1 MPLRARQRVA
11 ARPRTAARQ
20 EPAPGPPALAGGR
33 RGRAFRGFPAGLAWA
48 LLLCCGPAALADL
61 PYRAEITGA
70 KGGLADLLAKVSNL
84 KTLEQRPP
92 ASAEALR
99 RRAEGDL
106 ARLADAA
113 HSLGYWS
120 ARIAYT
126 IDATAKPAVVR
137 VTVEPGPLYHVAR
150 VTVLGPSGQPLALP
164 PGAPPPTLKPGDPA
178 LAAPVVAA
186 EAALVAAFA
195 NNGHPFAKAID
206 RRVVIDS
213 DAHTMT
219 VTYRLDPGPFRHF
232 GPVTVHGLERLDP
245 RYVEGRVRWRR
256 GADYD
261 ARKVTETRQALLES
275 GLFSTVEITPAA
287 NPASP
292 DEVPMT
298 IAATERLRR
307 TVGVGIGYNTSQG
320 VGANAFWENRN
331 LFGHAEYLKL
341 QAAVGQQTDDFVA
354 TFRRPDFLATDQNF
368 LTTAQVTDNT
378 PVAYDSRQALVSPG
392 IERHFGRFLTLGIAV
407 EAIRADAEELA
418 FANILSTAQRT
429 QNYTLFGVPAYLKL
443 DMTDNL
449 LNPTQ
454 GWRAQLSVTPAHTIS
469 SPNLTFVTNL
479 VSASAYWPVVSGD
492 RAVLAGQAAFASLD
506 GAPLA
511 ELPAD
516 QKIYAGGGGS
526 IRPYGYQMA
535 GPLDSNNI
543 PIGGKSSVVVNLEA
557 RIKVTPTIGVVPFF
571 DAGSYYE
578 TSVPQIGRGL
588 LYGVGLG
595 LRYYTPFGPLRL
607 DLATPLRRRSGD
619 APIQVYISLGQ
630 AF

>member
-1 MPLRARQRVA
+1 LPLRARRRVA
-11 ARPRTAARQ
+11 ARR
-20 EPAPGPPALAGGR
+20 
-33 RGRAFRGFPAGLAWA
+33 FPAGLA
-48 LLLCCGPAALADL
+48 LLLFLCCGPAALADL
-61 PYRAEITGA
+61 AYRAEITGA
-70 KGGLADLLAKVSNL
+70 QGALANLLAKVSNL
-84 KTLEQRPP
+84 KMLEKRPP

-99 RRAEGDL
+99 RRAENDL
-106 ARLADAA
+106 GRLAEAA

-120 ARIAYT
+120 ARFAYA
-126 IDATAKPAVVR
+126 IDATATPAL
-137 VTVEPGPLYHVAR
+137 VTVTAEPGPLYHVAS
-150 VTVLGPSGQPLALP
+150 VKVLGPWGQPLALP
-164 PGAPPPTLKPGDPA
+164 PGAPPIGLKPGDPA
-178 LAAPVVAA
+178 LTAPVVAV

-195 NNGHPFAKAID
+195 DTGHPFAKALD
-206 RRVVIDS
+206 RNVVIDS
-213 DAHTMT
+213 GTHTMT
-219 VTYRLDPGPFRHF
+219 VTYRLDPGPVRRF
-232 GPVTVHGLERLDP
+232 GPVTVDGLERLDP

-256 GADYD
+256 GAEYD
-261 ARKVTETRQALLES
+261 ARKVAETRQALLES

-287 NPASP
+287 NPAAP
-292 DEVPMT
+292 DEVRMT
-298 IAATERLRR
+298 IAAAERLRR

-341 QAAVGQQTDDFVA
+341 QVAVGQQTDDFVA

-368 LTTAQVTDNT
+368 LTTAQVTNNT
-378 PVAYDSRQALVSPG
+378 PVAYDSRQALISPG

-407 EAIRADAEELA
+407 EGIRAHAEELA
-418 FANILSTAQRT
+418 FADILTTAERT
-429 QNYTLFGVPAYLKL
+429 KNYTLLGVPAYLKL
-443 DMTDNL
+443 DATDDL

-454 GWRAQLSVTPAHTIS
+454 GWRALVSLTPAHTIS

-479 VSASAYWPVVSGD
+479 VSASAYLPVLGD

-543 PIGGKSSVVVNLEA
+543 PIGGKSSLVVNLEA

-578 TSVPQIGRGL
+578 SSVPQVGRGL

-595 LRYYTPFGPLRL
+595 LRYYTGFGPLRL

>member
-1 MPLRARQRVA
+1 LPLRARPRCA
-11 ARPRTAARQ
+11 AWL
-20 EPAPGPPALAGGR
+20 ALM
-33 RGRAFRGFPAGLAWA
+33 P
-48 LLLCCGPAALADL
+48 LLCCGPAAFADL

-70 KGGLADLLAKVSNL
+70 EGDLADLLAKVSNL
-84 KTLEQRPP
+84 KTLEKRPP

-99 RRAEGDL
+99 RRAENDL
-106 ARLADAA
+106 GRLADAA

-120 ARIAYT
+120 ARFVYA
-126 IDATAKPAVVR
+126 IDATAKPAVIT
-137 VTVEPGPLYHVAR
+137 VTVEPGPLYHVAS
-150 VTVLGPSGQPLALP
+150 VTVLGSSGQPLAMP
-164 PGAPPPTLKPGDPA
+164 PGVPPIALKPGDPA
-178 LAAPVVAA
+178 LTAPVVAA

-195 NNGHPFAKAID
+195 DNGHPFAKALG

-213 DAHTMT
+213 VARTMSI
-219 VTYRLDPGPFRHF
+219 TYRLDPGPVRRF
-232 GPVTVHGLERLDP
+232 GPVTVSGLKWLDP
-245 RYVEGRVRWRR
+245 QYVERRVRWRR

-261 ARKVTETRQALLES
+261 ARKVAETRQALLES

-287 NPASP
+287 NPAAP
-292 DEVPMT
+292 DEVRMAL
-298 IAATERLRR
+298 AATERLRR
-307 TVGVGIGYNTSQG
+307 TLGIGIGYNTSQG

-368 LTTAQVTDNT
+368 LTTAQVTNNT

-392 IERHFGRFLTLGIAV
+392 IERHFGRLLTLGIAL
-407 EAIRADAEELA
+407 EGIRANAEESA
-418 FANILSTAQRT
+418 FANILTTAQRT
-429 QNYTLFGVPAYLKL
+429 KNYTLFGVPAYLKL
-443 DMTDNL
+443 DATDNL
-449 LNPTQ
+449 LNPTR
-454 GWRAQLSVTPAHTIS
+454 GWRVLLSMAPAHTIS
-469 SPNLTFVTNL
+469 SPNLTFVTGL
-479 VSASAYWPVVSGD
+479 VSASTYWSVVSDD
-492 RAVLAGQAAFASLD
+492 RAVLAAQAAFSSLA

-543 PIGGKSSVVVNLEA
+543 PIGGKSSLVIDLEA

-578 TSVPQIGRGL
+578 TSAPQIGRGF

-595 LRYYTPFGPLRL
+595 LRYYTGFGPFRL

>member
-1 MPLRARQRVA
+1 LPLRAPPRVGA
-11 ARPRTAARQ
+11 
-20 EPAPGPPALAGGR
+20 R
-33 RGRAFRGFPAGLAWA
+33 RGAAWLA
-48 LLLCCGPAALADL
+48 LVLVLCCGPAALADL

-70 KGGLADLLAKVSNL
+70 EGDLADLMAKVSNL
-84 KTLEQRPP
+84 KTLEKRPP

-99 RRAEGDL
+99 RRAESDL
-106 ARLADAA
+106 DGLADAA

-120 ARIAYT
+120 ARFAYA
-126 IDATAKPAVVR
+126 IDATARPAVVT
-137 VTVEPGPLYHVAR
+137 VTVQPGPLYHVAS
-150 VTVLGPSGQPLALP
+150 VDILGPSGQPLALP
-164 PGAPPPTLKPGDPA
+164 PGAKPIALQPGDPA
-178 LAAPVVAA
+178 RTAPVVAA
-186 EAALVAAFA
+186 EAALIAAFA
-195 NNGHPFAKAID
+195 DNGHPFAKAIG

-213 DAHTMT
+213 DARKMT
-219 VTYRLDPGPFRHF
+219 ITYRLDPGPLRRF
-232 GPVTVHGLERLDP
+232 GPVTVGGLKWLDP
-245 RYVEGRVRWRR
+245 QYVEGRARWRR

-261 ARKVTETRQALLES
+261 ARKVDETRQALLES
-275 GLFSTVEITPAA
+275 GLFSTVEITPTA
-287 NPASP
+287 NPGAP
-292 DEVPMT
+292 DEVRMT

-354 TFRRPDFLATDQNF
+354 TFRRPDFLVTDQNF
-368 LTTAQVTDNT
+368 LATAEVTNNT
-378 PVAYDSRQALVSPG
+378 PVAYTSRQALVSPG
-392 IERHFGRFLTLGIAV
+392 IERHFGRLLTLGVAF
-407 EAIRADAEELA
+407 EGIRANAEESA
-418 FANILSTAQRT
+418 FANILTTAQRT
-429 QNYTLFGVPAYLKL
+429 QKYTLLGVPAYLKL
-443 DMTDNL
+443 DATDNL

-454 GWRAQLSVTPAHTIS
+454 GWRVLFSMTPAHTIS
-469 SPNLTFVTNL
+469 SPNLTFVTSL
-479 VSASAYWPVVSGD
+479 VSASAYWPVLTDD
-492 RAVLAGQAAFASLD
+492 RAVLAAQTAFASLA

-557 RIKVTPTIGVVPFF
+557 RIKVTQTIGVVPFF

-578 TSVPQIGRGL
+578 TSVPQIGRGV

-595 LRYYTPFGPLRL
+595 LRYYTGFGPFRL

>member
-1 MPLRARQRVA
+1 LPLRARQPVA
-11 ARPRTAARQ
+11 ARHR
-20 EPAPGPPALAGGR
+20 
-33 RGRAFRGFPAGLAWA
+33 RAFPGFPAGLALA
-48 LLLCCGPAALADL
+48 LLLCCGPAAFADFA
-61 PYRAEITGA
+61 YRAEITGT
-70 KGGLADLLAKVSNL
+70 KGDLADLLGKVSNL
-84 KTLEQRPP
+84 KTLEKRPP

-99 RRAEGDL
+99 RRADNDL
-106 ARLADAA
+106 GRLADAA

-120 ARIAYT
+120 AQFAYT
-126 IDATAKPAVVR
+126 IDASAKPAVVK
-137 VTVEPGPLYHVAR
+137 VTVEPGPLYHVAS

-164 PGAPPPTLKPGDPA
+164 PGSPPLPLKPGDPA
-178 LAAPVVAA
+178 LTAPVIAA
-186 EAALVAAFA
+186 EAALVAVFA
-195 NNGHPFAKAID
+195 NNGHPFAKALD
-206 RRVVIDS
+206 RHIVIDS
-213 DAHTMT
+213 GAHTMSI
-219 VTYRLDPGPFRHF
+219 TYRIDPGPVRRF
-232 GPVTVHGLERLDP
+232 GPVTVNGLERLDP
-245 RYVEGRVRWRR
+245 QYVEGRLRWRR
-256 GADYD
+256 GAYYD
-261 ARKVTETRQALLES
+261 ARKVAETRQALLES
-275 GLFSTVEITPAA
+275 GLFSTLDITPTP
-287 NPASP
+287 NPAAP
-292 DEVPMT
+292 DEVRMT

-307 TVGVGIGYNTSQG
+307 TLGVGIGYNTSQG

-341 QAAVGQQTDDFVA
+341 QVAVGQQTDDFVA

-368 LTTAQVTDNT
+368 LTTAQLTNNT

-392 IERHFGRFLTLGIAV
+392 IERHFGRLLTLGIAF
-407 EAIRADAEELA
+407 EGIRADAEELA
-418 FANILSTAQRT
+418 FANILTAAQRR
-429 QNYTLFGVPAYLKL
+429 QNYTLLGLPAYLKL
-443 DMTDNL
+443 DATDNL

-454 GWRAQLSVTPAHTIS
+454 GWRALLSVTPAHTIS

-492 RAVLAGQAAFASLD
+492 RAVLAGQAALTSLD

-543 PIGGKSSVVVNLEA
+543 PIGGKSSLVLNLEA
-557 RIKVTPTIGVVPFF
+557 RIKVTSTIGVVPFF

-595 LRYYTPFGPLRL
+595 LRYYTGFGPLRL

>member
-1 MPLRARQRVA
+1 LPLRARQRA
-11 ARPRTAARQ
+11 GARRV
-20 EPAPGPPALAGGR
+20 PP
-33 RGRAFRGFPAGLAWA
+33 GLALA
-48 LLLCCGPAALADL
+48 LLLCCGPAAFADL

-70 KGGLADLLAKVSNL
+70 KGELADLLAKVSNL
-84 KTLEQRPP
+84 KTLEKRSP

-99 RRAEGDL
+99 RRAEDDL
-106 ARLADAA
+106 GRLADAA

-120 ARIAYT
+120 ARFAYAT
-126 IDATAKPAVVR
+126 DTTAKPAVIT
-137 VTVEPGPLYHVAR
+137 VTVEPGPLFHVAS
-150 VTVLGPSGQPLALP
+150 VTVLGPSGQPLAMP
-164 PGAPPPTLKPGDPA
+164 PGAPPIALKPGDPA
-178 LAAPVVAA
+178 QTAPVVAA
-186 EAALVAAFA
+186 EEALVAAFA
-195 NNGHPFAKAID
+195 NNGHPFAKALG

-213 DAHTMT
+213 GAQTMT
-219 VTYRLDPGPFRHF
+219 VTYRLDPGPLRRF
-232 GPVTVHGLERLDP
+232 GPVTVGGLERLDH
-245 RYVEGRVRWRR
+245 RYVERRARWRR

-261 ARKVTETRQALLES
+261 ARKVSETRQVLLES

-287 NPASP
+287 NPAAP
-292 DEVPMT
+292 DEVRMT
-298 IAATERLRR
+298 IAATERARR
-307 TVGVGIGYNTSQG
+307 TIGVGIGYNTSQG

-368 LTTAQVTDNT
+368 LTTAQITNNT

-392 IERHFGRFLTLGIAV
+392 IERHFGRFLTLGIAF
-407 EAIRADAEELA
+407 EGIRASAEELA
-418 FANILSTAQRT
+418 FANTLTTAQRT
-429 QNYTLFGVPAYLKL
+429 KKYTLLGAPAYLKL
-443 DMTDNL
+443 DATDNL

-454 GWRAQLSVTPAHTIS
+454 GWRVLLSMTPAHTIS
-469 SPNLTFVTNL
+469 SPNLTFVTSL
-479 VSASAYWPVVSGD
+479 VSASSYWSVMADD
-492 RAVLAGQAAFASLD
+492 RAVLAAQAAFASLA
-506 GAPLA
+506 GAPLD

-543 PIGGKSSVVVNLEA
+543 PIGGKSSVVLNLEA
-557 RIKVTPTIGVVPFF
+557 RIKVTSTIGVVPFF

-595 LRYYTPFGPLRL
+595 LRYYTGFGPLRL